1 MSKTLHT
8 LSIPDPPLRKDVT
21 TTSHTCSHHVYPCLY
36 AFTLFSRALRPL
48 RVATRMDGIR
58 VVVMAMAESIPA
70 IGEVLL
76 VGALFYY
83 IFSVL
88 GVNLMS
94 GLFLGCYS
102 SGNILDPYYLVADG
116 ESINKTW

>member
-1 MSKTLHT
+1 
-8 LSIPDPPLRKDVT
+8 
-21 TTSHTCSHHVYPCLY
+21 
-36 AFTLFSRALRPL
+36 
-48 RVATRMDGIR
+48 MDGIR

-116 ESINKTW
+116 ESINRTW

>member
-1 MSKTLHT
+1 
-8 LSIPDPPLRKDVT
+8 
-21 TTSHTCSHHVYPCLY
+21 
-36 AFTLFSRALRPL
+36 
-48 RVATRMDGIR
+48 MDGIR

-102 SGNILDPYYLVADG
+102 SGSILDPYYLVENGAT
-116 ESINKTW
+116 INKTWWADEIRIGHSSMVECHP